1 MRTILQIAALV
12 LFGAAGAAAQI
23 GSAAPAELVRLAFEA
38 DERSQALAEQYA
50 YRERVEEI
58 RLGKD
63 GTVKGSD
70 AKTYDVAHLCGRN
83 YQRLIQRNGEPLSAP
98 EDAKEQRKLDKCIA
112 KLQNESPSER
122 EKRLAKEQEELEEQR
137 KMRREVIRAFDFTIE
152 GEELIAGEPTW
163 RIRAEPKP
171 DYEPEFKEAG
181 FLSKLSGT
189 IWISKSDYGWVKTEV
204 ETIAPARFGLF
215 LLTLKE
221 GSQMAF
227 TQTKLNNEL
236 WMLDHMRL
244 RFNARVLVAGLRRE
258 VVVRWSDFKKFSA
271 ESRLVA
277 DEIE

>member
-1 MRTILQIAALV
+1 MRSILQLTALV
-12 LFGAAGAAAQI
+12 LLGAAGAVAQV
-23 GSAAPAELVRLAFEA
+23 GSPAPDELVRLAFEA

-58 RLGKD
+58 RLDKD
-63 GTVKGSD
+63 GAVKRSD
-70 AKTYDVAHLCGRN
+70 SKTYEVAHLCGRN
-83 YQRLIQRNGEPLSAP
+83 YQRLILHNGKPLSP
-98 EDAKEQRKLDKCIA
+98 SEDAKEQRKLDKCIA
-112 KLQNESPSER
+112 KIESESEAER
-122 EKRLAKEQEELEEQR
+122 NKRLRKEQEELEDQR
-137 KMRREVIRAFDFTIE
+137 KMRREVVRAFDFTIE
-152 GEELIAGEPTW
+152 GEEFISDEPTW

-171 DYEPEFKEAG
+171 GYEPEFKKAG

-189 IWISKSDYGWVKTEV
+189 IWISRSDYGWVKAEV

-221 GSQMAF
+221 GSRMEF

-244 RFNARVLVAGLRRE
+244 RFNARVLIAGVRRE
-258 VVVRWSDFKKFSA
+258 VVVQWSDFKKFTA
-271 ESRLVA
+271 QSRLVT

>member
-1 MRTILQIAALV
+1 VRLLLELAALT
-12 LFGAAGAAAQI
+12 LLAAIGAAAQT
-23 GSAAPAELVRLAFEA
+23 GAPAPAELVRLAFEA
-38 DERSQALAEQYA
+38 DERSQTLAEQYA

-58 RLGKD
+58 RIGKD
-63 GTVKGSD
+63 GAAKGSES
-70 AKTYDVAHLCGRN
+70 KTYDVAHLCGRN
-83 YQRLIQRNGEPLSAP
+83 YRRLVLRDDRSLSVS
-98 EDAKEQRKLDKCIA
+98 DQAKEQRKLDKCIA
-112 KLQNESPSER
+112 KVEGESPAER
-122 EKRLAKEQEELEEQR
+122 DKRLAKEKEELEDLR

-152 GEELIAGEPTW
+152 GEETVSGEPSW

-171 DYEPEFKEAG
+171 DYEPEFRKAS

-221 GSQMAF
+221 GSRMEF

-236 WMLDHMRL
+236 WMLDHVRL
-244 RFNARVLVAGLRRE
+244 RFDARVLVAGLRRE
-258 VVVRWSDFKKFSA
+258 VLIDWSDFKKFSA

-277 DEIE
+277 EDNE